1 MKESLAA
8 EKLLT
13 KNLQN
18 QHTKST
24 ALLKEKDITI
34 EKLIKSRIPKAICK
48 KKIKNV
54 ALELAQ
60 EKRKREEFK
69 EKNCGNTQ

>member
-1 MKESLAA
+1 VKKQLAT

-48 KKIKNV
+48 QKIKKV
-54 ALELAQ
+54 A
-60 EKRKREEFK
+60 
-69 EKNCGNTQ
+69 

>member
-1 MKESLAA
+1 VKESLAA

-13 KNLQN
+13 KNLKN

-34 EKLIKSRIPKAICK
+34 EKLIKSRISKAICK
-48 KKIKNV
+48 QKIKNV
-54 ALELAQ
+54 A
-60 EKRKREEFK
+60 
-69 EKNCGNTQ
+69 